1 MEEYYIYKVNNE
13 FLVYAY
19 KYPKAIHKMARRNH
33 DLFSKGQH
41 QLVFLDHQEIDSILK
56 DFFKER
62 NDYTYYL
69 GTHYI
74 RNRITGASSLMKV
87 YDHGIY
93 LRCSTKF
100 HIMKNIILHCDS
112 NYVILDK

>member
-1 MEEYYIYKVNNE
+1 MEEYYVYKLNNE

-19 KYPKAIHKMARRNH
+19 KYPKAIHLMARK
-33 DLFSKGQH
+33 DKDAFSKGQH
-41 QLVFLDHQEIDSILK
+41 QLVFQNHQEINQLIK
-56 DFFKER
+56 DLFKER
-62 NDYTYYL
+62 NDYTYWA

-87 YDHGIY
+87 YEHGIY
-93 LRCSTKF
+93 LRCTTNF
-100 HIMKNIILHCDS
+100 HIMKNIILQSDS